1 MTGCG
6 AGLSLV
12 KGSVSN
18 LGARTQVIY
27 YDK

>member
-12 KGSVSN
+12 GGSVSN
-18 LGARTQVIY
+18 LGAKTEVIY